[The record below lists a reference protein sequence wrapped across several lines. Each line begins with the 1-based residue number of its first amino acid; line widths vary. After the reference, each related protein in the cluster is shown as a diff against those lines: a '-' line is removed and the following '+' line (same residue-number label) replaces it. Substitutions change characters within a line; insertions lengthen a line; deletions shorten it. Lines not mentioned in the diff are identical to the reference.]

1 MSQARTDTTQERPYG
16 AAAVQ
21 AEAGG
26 AGKHRGGAATT
37 EDSATPAHGRHR
49 RPGEVGSAV

>member
-1 MSQARTDTTQERPYG
+1 MSQARTDTTQERPHG

>member
-1 MSQARTDTTQERPYG
+1 MSEARTDTTQERPQG
-16 AAAVQ
+16 AAAAQ

-37 EDSATPAHGRHR
+37 ENSAVPAHGKHR
-49 RPGEVGSAV
+49 KVSK